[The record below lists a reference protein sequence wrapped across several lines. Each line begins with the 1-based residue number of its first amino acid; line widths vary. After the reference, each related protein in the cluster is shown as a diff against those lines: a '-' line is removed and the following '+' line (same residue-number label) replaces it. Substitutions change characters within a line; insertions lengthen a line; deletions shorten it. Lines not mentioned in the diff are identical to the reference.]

1 MNQRLNNETVS
12 YAARVSLSVVAGLID
27 ADHHRPVYL
36 RLCEELRKVI
46 LWHEEQRERM
56 RRQGVLHEEEEQ

>member
-1 MNQRLNNETVS
+1 MNARLLNETTER
-12 YAARVSLSVVAGLID
+12 AAWASLTVVAGLID

-56 RRQGVLHEEEEQ
+56 RRQGVLHEEEQ